1 METKNNSEFISKVD
15 AFSEEMKGL
24 IENSDRNQAV
34 IIIASEPDENKT
46 GSRQTGA
53 AFGNEEELVLAL
65 SGFIKHPQM
74 LNLLKKAAKL
84 AALSSIL
91 ELGEKSGTMANQK
104 EQEETV

>member
-1 METKNNSEFISKVD
+1 METKNNSEFISKID
-15 AFSEEMKGL
+15 TFSEEMKGL
-24 IENSDRNQAV
+24 IENSDKNRAV
-34 IIIASEPDENKT
+34 IIIASEPDENKR

-53 AFGNEEELVLAL
+53 AFGDEEELVLAL

-91 ELGEKSGTMANQK
+91 EIGEKLETVANQK
-104 EQEETV
+104 KQEETV